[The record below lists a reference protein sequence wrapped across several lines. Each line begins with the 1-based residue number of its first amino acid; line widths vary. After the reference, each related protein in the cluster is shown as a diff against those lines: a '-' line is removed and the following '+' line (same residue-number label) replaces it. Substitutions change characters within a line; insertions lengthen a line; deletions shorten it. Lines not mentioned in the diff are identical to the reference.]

1 VYIQPAVPK
10 LILVGKGGMYLLDAN
25 GRAMIT
31 GNQVSDLDSL
41 HIPVVNDQSGLTIQ
55 LGKITLP
62 QDTVSFIVQ
71 VAGQMK
77 AKGITISS
85 LELPAGSS
93 ELRMHINGAGYFVKF
108 NLHGDA
114 REEAGS
120 YLAVKD
126 YLASNQKTPGEYVD
140 VRVENRAYYK

>member
-1 VYIQPAVPK
+1 
-10 LILVGKGGMYLLDAN
+10 
-25 GRAMIT
+25 
-31 GNQVSDLDSL
+31 
-41 HIPVVNDQSGLTIQ
+41 
-55 LGKITLP
+55 
-62 QDTVSFIVQ
+62 
-71 VAGQMK
+71 
-77 AKGITISS
+77 
-85 LELPAGSS
+85 
-93 ELRMHINGAGYFVKF
+93 MHINGAGYFVKF